1 VRFLLAPD
9 KFKGTFSA
17 SDVCRHLRAGILDAH
32 PAAEVISHPL
42 ADGGDGTL
50 DVLLTAL
57 GGEKIPVRSR
67 GPLGADIIVEV
78 GRLPDGIIV
87 IESALICGLGRL
99 RAEERNPMRTSTY
112 GVGLVVREVLSWSPP
127 AILVGLGGS
136 ATVDCGLGAARAL
149 GYRFISE
156 GGGELDGTG
165 GDLGRLARI
174 QRPAQASAPGSSAK
188 IIALCDVRNSL
199 VGPDGAAETF
209 GAQKG
214 ASSEEIGRLVSGLE
228 RVAEIIESDL
238 GIRVANVRGGGAAG
252 GLGAG
257 LHAFVGA
264 ELVEGAPEVMR
275 LTGLNT
281 KKLSGVDL
289 VVTGEGS
296 YDRGSRAG
304 KVVHEVI
311 ACCQSSG
318 VPIVVV
324 CGQWDADMP
333 PPSLKVIHSQGV
345 ISEIDLREIGSA
357 LAFEALDE
365 IGR

>member
-17 SDVCRHLRAGILDAH
+17 SDVCRHLRAGILEVQ

-42 ADGGDGTL
+42 ADGGEGTL

-57 GGEKIPVRSR
+57 GGERIPVRSR
-67 GPLGADIIVEV
+67 DPLGADIIVEV

-87 IESALICGLGRL
+87 IESALICGLGHL
-99 RAEERNPMRTSTY
+99 RAEERNPMETSTY
-112 GVGLVVREVLSWSPP
+112 GVGLVVSEVLTWSPP

-156 GGGELDGTG
+156 GGRELDGTG
-165 GDLGRLARI
+165 SDLGRLARI
-174 QRPAQASAPGSSAK
+174 QRPAEASAPGSSVK
-188 IIALCDVRNSL
+188 VTALCDVRNSL

-209 GAQKG
+209 AAQKG
-214 ASSEEIGRLVSGLE
+214 ASPEEIGRLVSGLE
-228 RVAEIIESDL
+228 RVAEIIENDL
-238 GIRVANVRGGGAAG
+238 GIGVASVKGGGAAG

-275 LTGLNT
+275 LTGLNPRR
-281 KKLSGVDL
+281 LSGVDL

-304 KVVHEVI
+304 KVVHGVTALCRSLE
-311 ACCQSSG
+311 

-324 CGQWDADMP
+324 CGRLDADISP
-333 PPSLKVIHSQGV
+333 PPLKVIHSQGV
-345 ISEIDLREIGSA
+345 MSDIELREIGSA
-357 LAFEALDE
+357 LALQALDE
-365 IGR
+365 TGR

>member
-17 SDVCRHLRAGILDAH
+17 SDVCRHLRAGILEAH
-32 PAAEVISHPL
+32 PEAEVISHPL
-42 ADGGDGTL
+42 ADGGEGTL
-50 DVLLTAL
+50 DVLLTAM
-57 GGEKIPVRSR
+57 GGERIPVRSR
-67 GPLGADIIVEV
+67 GPLGADMIVEV

-99 RAEERNPMRTSTY
+99 QSEERNPMETSTY
-112 GVGLVVREVLSWSPP
+112 GVGLVVSEVLSWRPP

-156 GGGELDGTG
+156 CGGELDGRG
-165 GDLGRLARI
+165 SDLGRLARI
-174 QRPAQASAPGSSAK
+174 QRPAKASAPGPSVK
-188 IIALCDVRNSL
+188 VIALCDVRNSL

-209 GAQKG
+209 AAQKG
-214 ASSEEIGRLVSGLE
+214 ASSDEIGRLVSGLE
-228 RVAEIIESDL
+228 RVAEVIESDL
-238 GIRVANVRGGGAAG
+238 GIRVADVRGGGAAG

-264 ELVEGAPEVMR
+264 ELVEGASEVMR

-281 KKLSGVDL
+281 RKLTGVDL

-304 KVVHEVI
+304 KVVHEVS
-311 ACCQSSG
+311 AFCQSLG
-318 VPIVVV
+318 IPIVVV
-324 CGQWDADMP
+324 CGQWDAGMLP
-333 PPSLKVIHSQGV
+333 SSLKVVHGQGV
-345 ISEIDLREIGSA
+345 MSDVDLREIGSA
-357 LAFEALDE
+357 LALEAFDE
-365 IGR
+365 IGG